1 MGERKDE
8 RFEAAS
14 EGNNHNIVG
23 QGYQPSRSTGR
34 PGLIARPFEN
44 MTDWMVLR
52 QVERIFL

>member
-23 QGYQPSRSTGR
+23 QGYQPEADQPDDRG
-34 PGLIARPFEN
+34 
-44 MTDWMVLR
+44 
-52 QVERIFL
+52 